1 MDNNEIV
8 RATRALAVSRDN
20 QCDNDFVLMAGK
32 KVVLNTAAGLIE
44 SLQAQLTE
52 KDLEMEVLEGRAEN
66 QREYLM
72 SLRRQLIASTHR
84 EKAAVNF
91 IKYLDRNYSG
101 YMAEDEKFEQWRCPQ
116 EVEKGETNA

>member
-52 KDLEMEVLEGRAEN
+52 KDLEIEVLEGRAEN

-72 SLRRQLIASTHR
+72 SLRRQLIASQRR
-84 EKAAVNF
+84 EQVAVE
-91 IKYLDRNYSG
+91 ILKKI
-101 YMAEDEKFEQWRCPQ
+101 AEYN
-116 EVEKGETNA
+116 GSHLSL